1 VPKSVKL
8 LFSSTSPSLQGGD
21 IKVEVEG
28 VKGARCLELTQAI
41 ETLLGEI
48 KSRQLKNDF
57 SEQAK
62 LKQTIALKQIGKKEK
77 APR

>member
-1 VPKSVKL
+1 
-8 LFSSTSPSLQGGD
+8 
-21 IKVEVEG
+21 
-28 VKGARCLELTQAI
+28 LELTQAI